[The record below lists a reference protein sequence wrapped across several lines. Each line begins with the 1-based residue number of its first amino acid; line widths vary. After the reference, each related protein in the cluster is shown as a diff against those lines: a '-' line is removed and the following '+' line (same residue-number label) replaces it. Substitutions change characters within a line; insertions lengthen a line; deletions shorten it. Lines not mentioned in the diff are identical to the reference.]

1 MTTHSRPAVRRLL
14 SLTLAAGLL
23 VAACG
28 GDDDDADSGTTEPAE
43 QTTESGGDTADD
55 AADADA
61 DDDETAD
68 GDDTADASGDEP
80 ADDTADGGPDDG
92 GEPSDDGDAIADAGE
107 DREEAVEVT
116 LAPEENS
123 EPVMGGTLRYG
134 LEADVNGIN
143 PAASSL
149 SAPGVMMGMA
159 VFDTLAASTP
169 DGGWAPYLAESF
181 TPNDDLTQWTMKLR
195 EGITFHDGTPLNSDA
210 IVTNFESQRGHPLV
224 GLAVKPFFPEEGAI
238 TVVDD
243 LTVTFNMLE
252 PNANF
257 PSAVTGQL
265 GMVASPA
272 WLAASL
278 DDGALNQA
286 PIGTGPFMFESRSED
301 SVTRFVRNPDWWGGD
316 VYLDAV
322 EFYPV
327 TDDDARNELLFG
339 DELDA
344 LQTTNQA
351 SILDLTADDSVQNVL
366 SDAGEESFAMINSAA
381 PPFDD
386 VRARRALALATPVD
400 LYNELIGLGVNRPA
414 DQMFTPDSPFYNPD
428 VVQEHDDP
436 EGALALVAE
445 YCAERGGDENPV
457 AGGPTCTDGK
467 INIEYQWA
475 GPAVVDTRIADL
487 LNEGWSNAGF
497 NVTFDELLQDEHI
510 SQAAFGQYNVAGW
523 RQFGANNPADDRVWL
538 MCRTIGGISLNW
550 PRFCDEERDAL
561 ILQIV
566 ATADPEAQVP
576 MWQELVQKIHDDY
589 LYVFYNHTL
598 WDNAFAEEVH
608 GVCDRTSPEGT
619 QLKCSSNGVT
629 WFSSIWMD

>member
-14 SLTLAAGLL
+14 SLTLAAGL
-23 VAACG
+23 VMAACG
-28 GDDDDADSGTTEPAE
+28 GDDDADTGATEPAD
-43 QTTESGGDTADD
+43 QTEEAADDTGDEAGDEPSGDTS
-55 AADADA
+55 
-61 DDDETAD
+61 
-68 GDDTADASGDEP
+68 DDTGDEP
-80 ADDTADGGPDDG
+80 AEDGDAGGDDGGGDDGG
-92 GEPSDDGDAIADAGE
+92 GEPSDAGDAIADAGE

-149 SAPGVMMGMA
+149 SSPGIMMGMA

-169 DGGWAPYLAESF
+169 DGGWAPFLAESF
-181 TPNDDLTQWTMKLR
+181 TPSDDLTQWTMKLR
-195 EGITFHDGTPLNSDA
+195 ADISFHDGTPLDSA
-210 IVTNFESQRGHPLV
+210 TIVTNFESQRGHPLV
-224 GLAVKPFFPEEGAI
+224 GLAVKPFFPEEEAI

-243 LTVTFNMLE
+243 LTVTFNLLE

-265 GMVASPA
+265 GMVASPT

-278 DDGALNQA
+278 EDGALNQA

-351 SILDLTADDSVQNVL
+351 SILDLTADGSVQNVL

-386 VRARRALALATPVD
+386 IRARRALALATPVD

-414 DQMFTPDSPFYNPD
+414 DQMFTPDSPFYNPE
-428 VVQEHDDP
+428 VVQERDDP

-510 SQAAFGQYNVAGW
+510 SQAAFGQYNVAAW

-561 ILQIV
+561 ILEIA
-566 ATADPEAQVP
+566 ATPDAEAQVA

-589 LYVFYNHTL
+589 LYVFYNHTM
-598 WDNAFAEEVH
+598 WDNAFAENVH
-608 GVCDRTSPEGT
+608 GVCDRSAPDGT
-619 QLKCSSNGVT
+619 KLKCSSNGVT